1 MSLSSMTGF
10 ARADG
15 ECQGLEWHWELRSVN
30 GKGLDLR
37 LRLPPGMDALEPA
50 LRDRTQKAL
59 KRGNVQA
66 SLQIV
71 RREATSEVRINEA
84 VLEEVLA
91 VATALRRRLDAPPV
105 TVEGL
110 LQVRG
115 VLEVGE
121 AEADEAAQAERRAA
135 IVASYETALESLKA
149 ARTEEGARM
158 ATVLIGHLDTIARLT
173 EEARADPS
181 RSVEAI
187 AERLAEQVARLAGQ
201 SPPLDP
207 DRLNQEAM
215 LLAVKADI
223 REEIDRLDAH
233 IAQGRELVASGEA
246 VGRRLDFLAQ
256 EFNREA
262 NTLCSKSSD
271 AALTRTGLALK
282 TVIDQMRE
290 QVQNIE

>member
-1 MSLSSMTGF
+1 MTGF

-15 ECQGLEWHWELRSVN
+15 EHQGLEWHWELRSVN

-37 LRLPPGMDALEPA
+37 LRLPSGMDGLEPA
-50 LRDRTQKAL
+50 LRDRTQKAF
-59 KRGNVQA
+59 KRGNIQA
-66 SLQIV
+66 SLQIA
-71 RREATSEVRINEA
+71 RREAASQVRINEV

-91 VATALRRRLDAPPV
+91 IATALRRRLDAPPV

-121 AEADEAAQAERRAA
+121 AEAGEALEGERQAA
-135 IVASYETALESLKA
+135 ILASYDAALQSLKA
-149 ARTEEGARM
+149 ARGEEGARL
-158 ATVLIGHLDTIARLT
+158 AAVLADHLDTIARLT
-173 EEARADPS
+173 DEARANPS
-181 RSVEAI
+181 RSAEAI
-187 AERLAEQVARLAGQ
+187 RARLAEQVARFAGQ

-233 IAQGRELVASGEA
+233 VAQARELIASGEA

-262 NTLCSKSSD
+262 NTLCSKSGD
-271 AALTRTGLALK
+271 AALTRTGLGLK

>member
-10 ARADG
+10 ARAEG
-15 ECQGLEWHWELRSVN
+15 EHQGLEWHWELRSVN

-37 LRLPPGMDALEPA
+37 LRLPPGMDSLEPA

-59 KRGNVQA
+59 KRGNIQA

-71 RREATSEVRINEA
+71 RREAASQVRINEA

-91 VATALRRRLDAPPV
+91 IATALRRRLDAPPV

-121 AEADEAAQAERRAA
+121 AEADEETEAERQAA
-135 IVASYETALESLKA
+135 IVVSYGNALERLKQ
-149 ARTEEGARM
+149 ARSEEGKRLA
-158 ATVLIGHLDTIARLT
+158 AVITGHLDTIARLT
-173 EEARADPS
+173 DEARANPS
-181 RSVEAI
+181 RSAEAI
-187 AERLAEQVARLAGQ
+187 AERLSEQVARLAGQ

-233 IAQGRELVASGEA
+233 IAQARELIASGEA

-271 AALTRTGLALK
+271 AALTRTGLGLK

>member
-15 ECQGLEWHWELRSVN
+15 EHQGLEWHWELRSVN

-37 LRLPPGMDALEPA
+37 LRLPPGMDGLEPA
-50 LRDRTQKAL
+50 LRDRTQKAF
-59 KRGNVQA
+59 KRGNIQA

-71 RREATSEVRINEA
+71 RRETSSQVRINEA

-91 VATALRRRLDAPPV
+91 IATALRRRLDAPPV

-110 LQVRG
+110 LQMRG

-121 AEADEAAQAERRAA
+121 AEADEEMEAGRQTA
-135 IVASYETALESLKA
+135 ILASYDTALEGLKV
-149 ARTEEGARM
+149 ARGEEGARLAM
-158 ATVLIGHLDTIARLT
+158 VLSGHLDTIARLT
-173 EEARADPS
+173 DEARVNPS
-181 RSVEAI
+181 RSAEAI
-187 AERLAEQVARLAGQ
+187 RERLAEQVARLAGQ

-233 IAQGRELVASGEA
+233 IAQARELIASGEA

-262 NTLCSKSSD
+262 NTLCSKSGD
-271 AALTRTGLALK
+271 AALTRTGLGLK

>member
-15 ECQGLEWHWELRSVN
+15 EHQGLEWHWELRAVN
-30 GKGLDLR
+30 GKGLDVR
-37 LRLPPGMDALEPA
+37 LRLAPGFDGLEPA
-50 LRDRTQKAL
+50 LRQMAQKTL
-59 KRGNVQA
+59 KRGNIQA
-66 SLQIV
+66 SLQTT
-71 RREATSEVRINEA
+71 RREATTRIRINEA
-84 VLEEVLA
+84 VLEEILHL
-91 VATALRRRLDAPPV
+91 VAGLRRRLDAPPV

-115 VLEVGE
+115 VLEIGE
-121 AEADEAAQAERRAA
+121 AEADQAVESERQAALLASFEAALAGLVEARR
-135 IVASYETALESLKA
+135 
-149 ARTEEGARM
+149 EEGGRLA
-158 ATVLIGHLDTIARLT
+158 AVIAGQLDRIAALT
-173 EEARADPS
+173 EEARANPA
-181 RSVEAI
+181 RSAEAI
-187 AERLAEQVARLAGQ
+187 RARLAEQVERLIGQ

-223 REEIDRLDAH
+223 AEEIDRLDAH
-233 IAQGRELVASGEA
+233 VEQARELLASGEA

-262 NTLCSKSSD
+262 NTLCSKAGD
-271 AALTRTGLALK
+271 AALTRTGLELK

>member
-1 MSLSSMTGF
+1 MTGF

-15 ECQGLEWHWELRSVN
+15 EHQGLEWHWELRSVN

-37 LRLPPGMDALEPA
+37 LRLPPGMDGLEPG
-50 LRDRTQKAL
+50 LRDRTQKAF
-59 KRGNVQA
+59 KRGNIQA

-71 RREATSEVRINEA
+71 RREAPSQVRINEA

-91 VATALRRRLDAPPV
+91 IATSLRRRLGAPPV

-110 LQVRG
+110 LQMRG

-121 AEADEAAQAERRAA
+121 AEADEEIEAGRQAA
-135 IVASYETALESLKA
+135 ILASYDTALEGLKV
-149 ARTEEGARM
+149 ARGEEGARL
-158 ATVLIGHLDTIARLT
+158 ATVLAGHLDTIAQLT
-173 EEARADPS
+173 DEARANPS
-181 RSVEAI
+181 RSAEAI
-187 AERLAEQVARLAGQ
+187 RERLAEQVARLAGQ

-233 IAQGRELVASGEA
+233 IAQARELIASGEA

-262 NTLCSKSSD
+262 NTLCSKSGD
-271 AALTRTGLALK
+271 AALTRTGLGLK

>member
-37 LRLPPGMDALEPA
+37 LRLPPGMDGLESA
-50 LRDRTQKAL
+50 LRDRTQKAF
-59 KRGNVQA
+59 KRGNIQA
-66 SLQIV
+66 SLQIA
-71 RREATSEVRINEA
+71 RREAASQVRINEA

-91 VATALRRRLDAPPV
+91 LATALRRRLDAPPV

-110 LQVRG
+110 LQMRG
-115 VLEVGE
+115 VLDVGE
-121 AEADEAAQAERRAA
+121 VESDEATEAERQAA
-135 IVASYETALESLKA
+135 VVASYDTALQSLKA
-149 ARTEEGARM
+149 ARSEEGTRLA
-158 ATVLIGHLDTIARLT
+158 AVISGHLDTIAHLT
-173 EEARADPS
+173 EEARVNPS
-181 RSVEAI
+181 RSAEAI
-187 AERLAEQVARLAGQ
+187 RERLAEQVARLAGQ
-201 SPPLDP
+201 SPPLDA

-233 IAQGRELVASGEA
+233 VAQARELVTSGEA

-271 AALTRTGLALK
+271 AALTRTGLGLK

>member
-1 MSLSSMTGF
+1 MTGF

-15 ECQGLEWHWELRSVN
+15 EHQGLEWHWELRSVN

-37 LRLPPGMDALEPA
+37 LRLPPGLEALEPG
-50 LRDRTQKAL
+50 LRDRTQKAF
-59 KRGNVQA
+59 KRGNIQA

-71 RREATSEVRINEA
+71 RREAPSQVRINEA

-91 VATALRRRLDAPPV
+91 IATSLRRRLDAPPV

-110 LQVRG
+110 LQMRG

-121 AEADEAAQAERRAA
+121 AEANEAMEAERQAA
-135 IVASYETALESLKA
+135 IVASYDTALENLKA
-149 ARTEEGARM
+149 ARGEEGARL
-158 ATVLIGHLDTIARLT
+158 AAVLAGHLDTIARLT
-173 EEARADPS
+173 DEARANPS
-181 RSVEAI
+181 RSAEAI
-187 AERLAEQVARLAGQ
+187 GERLAEQVARLAGQ

-233 IAQGRELVASGEA
+233 IAQARELITSGEA

-262 NTLCSKSSD
+262 NTLCSKSGD
-271 AALTRTGLALK
+271 AALTRTGLGLK